1 MPQPHS
7 QLDVLVV
14 GAGVAGL
21 ACARALSAA
30 GASVRVLEGSTEPG
44 GRVRTDR
51 VQGFLLDRG
60 FQVLPTAY
68 PEARRLLD
76 YDRLDL
82 RPFTT
87 GALVRVRGRFRRVAD
102 PTREP
107 GRAMETAIAP
117 VGSALDKLRA
127 VGVAARLRRRGLE
140 EIFDGSPRRSAGE
153 WLLEAGFTRRMIERF
168 WRPFLGGV
176 FLDPEL
182 RTTSAMLEFTLK
194 MFASGETAL
203 PAGGM
208 GAIPAQM
215 AAALPDG
222 AIRYGA
228 PAARVE
234 PGRVVLRNRER
245 LRARAVVVAT
255 DGVAAGRLTASL
267 RPRRHRSVAC
277 LYYAADAP
285 PFEEGI
291 LGLNGDGGGPINN
304 LSVLSRVSR
313 TYAPPGREL
322 ISVSVVDPR
331 AVSAYDLEPGVR
343 AQLRTWFG
351 SAVDGWTR
359 LRTYRIRHA
368 LPDQSIAAGGV
379 RPRRIRLSRGLY
391 VAGDHRLHG
400 SLQGA
405 LMSGRLAAEAVLAD
419 LAGGAA
425 RREPD
430 RDAERYSGSSADPA
444 RPSALPD
451 SAAPG
456 WATGSSHLRP
466 SRARSS
472 SASSGPQLPAR

>member
-1 MPQPHS
+1 MS
-7 QLDVLVV
+7 QARSKLDVLVV

-21 ACARALSAA
+21 ACARELVAA
-30 GASVRVLEGSTEPG
+30 GASVRVLEAAKEPG

-68 PEARRLLD
+68 PEARRVLD
-76 YDRLDL
+76 YEGLHL

-107 GRAMETAIAP
+107 GSAIETAMAP

-127 VGVAARLRRRGLE
+127 VRVAATLRRRGLE
-140 EIFDGSPRRSAGE
+140 EIFDASPRSSAGE
-153 WLLEAGFTRRMIERF
+153 WLEEAGFSRRMIERF
-168 WRPFLGGV
+168 WCPFLGGV

-182 RTTSAMLEFTLK
+182 QTTSAMLEFTLK
-194 MFASGETAL
+194 MFASGETAV
-203 PAGGM
+203 PAAGM

-215 AAALPDG
+215 AAALPAG
-222 AIRYGA
+222 TVRYGA
-228 PAARVE
+228 PVARVGR
-234 PGRVVLRNRER
+234 GRVALRNRER
-245 LRARAVVVAT
+245 LRAGAVVVAT

-267 RPRRHRSVAC
+267 RPRPHRSVAC

-285 PFEEGI
+285 PFDEGI
-291 LGLNGDGGGPINN
+291 LVLNGEGGGPINN
-304 LSVLSRVSR
+304 LSVLSRVAP

-322 ISVSVVDPR
+322 VSVSVVDPR
-331 AVSAYDLEPGVR
+331 VVSAYDLEDRVG
-343 AQLRTWFG
+343 AQLREWFG
-351 SAVDGWTR
+351 EVVDGWTR

-368 LPDQSIAAGGV
+368 LPDQSVAAGGV
-379 RPRRIRLSRGLY
+379 RPRRLRLSRGLY

-405 LMSGRLAAEAVLAD
+405 LMSGRLAAEAVLVD
-419 LAGGAA
+419 LAGGGV
-425 RREPD
+425 RREPGR
-430 RDAERYSGSSADPA
+430 RDAEPYSGLSA
-444 RPSALPD
+444 D

-456 WATGSSHLRP
+456 WATGSSHFRP
-466 SRARSS
+466 SRASS
-472 SASSGPQLPAR
+472 SWASSGPQLPAR